1 MPPAFRMIPILLRRV
16 FTSSSKSAGT
26 VLVLRSWPIWPEMY
40 RVPSTRIPGL
50 KLAVPPANSGGETTF
65 FSAASGR
72 ANKTRSTQRFRMR
85 AMWHREE
92 VAIAIFEHDYSRGC
106 PRLRRTGPG
115 DHGRRAGR
123 SRADHVRQEELA
135 GPERRPHPPAH
146 AARAARLQIGR
157 ASCRE
162 R

>member
-1 MPPAFRMIPILLRRV
+1 MPAAFSTIPILPSRV
-16 FTSSSKSAGT
+16 FTSVSKSAGGA
-26 VLVLRSWPIWPEMY
+26 LVFRACPTWPETY
-40 RVPSTRIPGL
+40 SVPSTRMPGL
-50 KLAVPPANSGGETTF
+50 KLAVPPANSGGEITF

-146 AARAARLQIGR
+146 
-157 ASCRE
+157 
-162 R
+162 